1 MNFIFRQKTKTPQEL
16 VKNTRDAIL
25 KLESGNDKK
34 KVNKMNFNYNYNSI
48 FLNCKIYI
56 YIYIY
61 IYFLFKLLFI

>member
-34 KVNKMNFNYNYNSI
+34 KENKKNINYKYKSI
-48 FLNCKIYI
+48 YKNCKIYI

-61 IYFLFKLLFI
+61 IYSFFM